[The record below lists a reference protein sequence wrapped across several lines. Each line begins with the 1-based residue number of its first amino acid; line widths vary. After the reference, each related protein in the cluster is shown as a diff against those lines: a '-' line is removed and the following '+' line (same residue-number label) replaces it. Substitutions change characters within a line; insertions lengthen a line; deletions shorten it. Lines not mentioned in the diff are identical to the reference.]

1 MTMFVFSSKMVTDTH
16 RFKDGDTKVVLH
28 VTISVFYC
36 TNEFVFGGSIF
47 HLLHAVR
54 MLLHAACTEFAEVV
68 DYIRAAESRR
78 AVH

>member
-1 MTMFVFSSKMVTDTH
+1 MVTDTH

-36 TNEFVFGGSIF
+36 TNEFVLAAAGRFFMLASCCVYRI
-47 HLLHAVR
+47 R

-68 DYIRAAESRR
+68 DYTRAAESRR